1 MDFSAASW
9 VAIAAVAVIGIA
21 VFAFVISR
29 ATASR
34 SKRRQHTSNLRG
46 SFGSEYDATIDR
58 HGRKDGEAQLD
69 ERSRKY
75 DPLELDRIKPSG
87 RDDLTN
93 QWKDVQFRFL
103 EDPSYSVRE
112 AEHIIDSVM
121 RLRGYPS
128 ESFDSRVQS
137 LSVTDSEL
145 AQPYRAAYETFRASE
160 DGTASVLE
168 MFDAMASYR
177 TLFETLLERPQRE
190 ASVEES
196 GPPAEA
202 SVFESTP

>member
-1 MDFSAASW
+1 MDFSSASW
-9 VAIAAVAVIGIA
+9 IAIAAVAVVGVG

-29 ATASR
+29 ATARR
-34 SKRRQHTSNLRG
+34 SKRRHHTTDLRR
-46 SFGSEYDATIDR
+46 SFGPEYDATIER
-58 HGRKDGEAQLD
+58 HGRKDGEAQLE
-69 ERSRKY
+69 ERTRKY
-75 DPLELDRIKPSG
+75 EPLELDRIKPSH

-137 LSVTDSEL
+137 LSVTHPQL
-145 AQPYRAAYETFRASE
+145 AQPYRAAYDTFRASE
-160 DGTASVLE
+160 DGTASVSQL
-168 MFDAMASYR
+168 FDAMVSYR
-177 TLFETLLERPQRE
+177 DLFETLLERPQRE
-190 ASVEES
+190 ASIEES

-202 SVFESTP
+202 SVFEPTR